1 MKISWLQSA
10 LLGFVSGLSEPLPVS
25 AEAHRAVLGR
35 FFGTDGF
42 SPLMMLMCH
51 LASLVVVLLMG
62 NLELKRLRRTAK
74 LMKTPKRRRKVN
86 PELNSAG
93 TLKLLRTALPIALA
107 GRLLGFYLSPFGAKL
122 YLLTLTLILSGV
134 ILHIPTHMRSANKDG
149 RHLQKRDGVMMGLGS
164 ALSAIP
170 GVSPVGAAASLGLIQ
185 GADRRYAVRFAW
197 ILLCAGLAVSVGVD
211 ILGILGAGM
220 AFDLALILTALIC
233 GVCAALGTA
242 LAVRLMLALIRRG
255 GAGISGFSYYN
266 WGLALLCM
274 ALFLLV

>member
-10 LLGFVSGLSEPLPVS
+10 LLGFVSGVSEPLPVS
-25 AEAHRAVLGR
+25 AEAHRAVLER

-42 SPLMMLMCH
+42 SPLLLLTCH
-51 LASLVVVLLMG
+51 LAALIVVLMMG
-62 NLELKRLRRTAK
+62 RLELKRLRRTAK
-74 LMKTPKRRRKVN
+74 ILKTPKRRRKAN
-86 PELNSAG
+86 PELNSTG
-93 TLKLLRTALPIALA
+93 TLRLLKTALPIALA
-107 GRLLGFYLSPFGAKL
+107 GRLLGFYLAGVGDKL

-149 RHLQKRDGVMMGLGS
+149 RHLEKTDAMLMGLGY
-164 ALSAIP
+164 ALTAIP
-170 GVSPVGAAASLGLIQ
+170 GVSGVGSSVSLGLIR

-211 ILGILGAGM
+211 VLGILGAGIEWSLM
-220 AFDLALILTALIC
+220 VVLKALVTGI
-233 GVCAALGTA
+233 CAALGAAIA
-242 LAVRLMLALIRRG
+242 LRLMFALIRRG
-255 GAGISGFSYYN
+255 GLGISGFSYYN